1 MTAPLGSSPSPGAA
15 HLTDVQMMALRALLF
30 AARHAH
36 GAAVSRHEATLA
48 RSPVDPSV
56 DTADLDR
63 ALCALEMYVAW
74 ETVEAIDA
82 ALAHID
88 TGGYGMCRVC
98 ARPIPFERLAAK
110 PYARFCPTCRESSRP
125 HAADVAAGG
134 RP

>member
-1 MTAPLGSSPSPGAA
+1 MNAPLASSPCPGAA
-15 HLTDVQMMALRALLF
+15 HLTDVQMMTLRALLF
-30 AARHAH
+30 AARHTH
-36 GAAVSRHEATLA
+36 GAAVSRHEAKLA
-48 RSPVDPSV
+48 RSAVDTSV

-82 ALAHID
+82 ALARID
-88 TGGYGMCRVC
+88 TGAYGMCRAC
-98 ARPIPFERLAAK
+98 ARPIPYERLAAK

-125 HAADVAAGG
+125 HAAGVAGGG